1 MYLLFRSP
9 AKKPYVIYIFLDSLT
24 LCVYVYV
31 SVCLCVCLSLGPLY
45 VSSSQYRLLGVDVRE
60 DSQVEEALGAA
71 GVDWTAPT
79 LILSEV
85 VLTYMETQW

>member
-1 MYLLFRSP
+1 M
-9 AKKPYVIYIFLDSLT
+9 
-24 LCVYVYV
+24 
-31 SVCLCVCLSLGPLY
+31 
-45 VSSSQYRLLGVDVRE
+45 SSSQYRLLGVDVRE

>member
-1 MYLLFRSP
+1 MSRQK
-9 AKKPYVIYIFLDSLT
+9 AVCYIRFACFPN
-24 LCVYVYV
+24 CVYMSV
-31 SVCLCVCLSLGPLY
+31 SVSLGPLY